1 MDKIRKAVRKA
12 GGFTLIELLVVI
24 AIIAILAAMLLPAL
38 SQAREK
44 ARAASCINNLKQIG
58 LMVFV
63 YAQDNDGFVPVA
75 NQTTPT
81 GTILWS
87 QAEGEATG
95 SPAYFA
101 NPYLKSTGYMNRGCL
116 LDCPST
122 PNQYDHAWRS
132 DYAMSASLQGTKLD
146 RVISP
151 SEKVAFCDTASYLAG
166 GPFYLVASTG
176 GSGTFDWKYTLP
188 WQHSGGQNFLFCDG
202 HVEWIKQG
210 GKLTD
215 NWFDVTIAN

>member
-1 MDKIRKAVRKA
+1 
-12 GGFTLIELLVVI
+12 FTLIELLVVI

-63 YAQDNDGFVPVA
+63 YAQDNDGFVPVVVQGA
-75 NQTTPT
+75 ASVRWSY
-81 GTILWS
+81 GTDN
-87 QAEGEATG
+87 AVV
-95 SPAYFA
+95 PFFA
-101 NPYLKSTGYMNRGCL
+101 VPYLKSSGYMNRGCL
-116 LDCPST
+116 LDCPSK
-122 PNQYDHAWRS
+122 PNTNAGGNDYGVV
-132 DYAMSASLQGTKLD
+132 DYAISTSFAGTKLD

-151 SEKVAFCDTASYLAG
+151 SEKVAFADSHVGYKHDA
-166 GPFYLVASTG
+166 TG
-176 GSGTFDWKYTLP
+176 TQGTYWWNATGIGVN
-188 WQHSGGQNFLFCDG
+188 WVHSGGANFLFCDG

-215 NWFDVTIAN
+215 NWFDPTIVN

>member
-1 MDKIRKAVRKA
+1 
-12 GGFTLIELLVVI
+12 
-24 AIIAILAAMLLPAL
+24 AILAAMLLPAL

-75 NQTTPT
+75 GQTNPASQTSYWYC
-81 GTILWS
+81 GTDT
-87 QAEGEATG
+87 AYN
-95 SPAYFA
+95 PYFA
-101 NPYLKSTGYMNRGCL
+101 VPYLKSSGWMGRGCL
-116 LDCPST
+116 LDCPSA
-122 PNQYDHAWRS
+122 PNTQGGGNDYGVR
-132 DYAMSASLQGTKLD
+132 DYALNSILQGTKLD

-151 SEKVAFCDTASYLAG
+151 SEKVAFCD
-166 GPFYLVASTG
+166 GPGFYLVAPTG
-176 GSGTFDWKYTLP
+176 GAGTSDWKYIVN
-188 WQHSGGQNFLFCDG
+188 WVHSGGANFLFCDG

-215 NWFDVTIAN
+215 NWFDPTIVN

>member
-1 MDKIRKAVRKA
+1 
-12 GGFTLIELLVVI
+12 
-24 AIIAILAAMLLPAL
+24 AILAAMLLPAL

-63 YAQDNDGFVPVA
+63 YAQDNDGFVPVIYHLV
-75 NQTTPT
+75 
-81 GTILWS
+81 GTSYAFWRS
-87 QAEGEATG
+87 GDEATN
-95 SPAYFA
+95 PPPYFA
-101 NPYLKSTGYMNRGCL
+101 VPYLKSSGNMSRGCL
-116 LDCPST
+116 LDCPSR
-122 PNQYDHAWRS
+122 PNANNDS
-132 DYAMSASLQGTKLD
+132 DVNDYGYTVTLAGTKLD

-151 SEKVAFCDTASYLAG
+151 SEKVAFCDSNFYHLA
-166 GPFYLVASTG
+166 PTG
-176 GSGTFDWKYTLP
+176 GAGTNDWKYCVN
-188 WQHSGGQNFLFCDG
+188 WVHSGGANFLFCDG